1 MSEENKEVEQTENEA
16 DKGAERTETEVGKE
30 AEQTECE
37 ADKEATQ
44 IETKEEQTENSA
56 DKEENEAGKEAGH
69 MEIETEADQETDQTE
84 TQEIETK
91 DQPEI
96 AATAAAIPSDVFVD
110 KSVYEQID
118 KRKKGKKIAAIISIS
133 VGGVILLCYL
143 TLSIWFSFHFNKN
156 TYIDGQNVSY
166 HTVKSVKNTIDTY
179 MSGYTLS
186 VNGREHASF
195 VIRPEDID
203 MTIQAVSNE
212 KSIKKKQNG
221 FLWFLYLNNKRK
233 DYKTSYE
240 VTYDKEKLYQFL
252 KDQDCMQ
259 EKNMEKPKDA
269 YVAVDKSEAVI
280 IPETEG
286 SYLDTDKVHEVIET
300 ALEQVKATTD
310 LDKEACYENAEIT
323 ADSKEI
329 ADRKKALETYLTVQ
343 IDYSID
349 RVSWTLD
356 ASTFGSWLYYDNGK
370 WKFKKKSVQAYVRQL
385 AETYDTVG
393 TTRTFQTYTGRYV
406 EETGNRYGWAIDV
419 EAETKG
425 LREALASG
433 KSQERTPEFS
443 QTGAAYNKYGDI
455 GYSYVEVDLSNQH
468 VYLIIDGKLVED
480 SPCVTGCV
488 KEGHGT
494 PDGLYSITY
503 KESPSVLRGEDYET
517 KVNFWMPFNRGIGL
531 HDATWRDKFGGDIYY
546 SGGSHG
552 CVNLPYQKAA
562 VIYENIYAGMPVICY
577 Y

>member
-1 MSEENKEVEQTENEA
+1 MSEEYKEVEQTESKAEPIESGA
-16 DKGAERTETEVGKE
+16 DKETENVADKE
-30 AEQTECE
+30 AEQTGAE
-37 ADKEATQ
+37 
-44 IETKEEQTENSA
+44 
-56 DKEENEAGKEAGH
+56 
-69 MEIETEADQETDQTE
+69 MESVKETDQTE

-91 DQPEI
+91 DQPEV

-118 KRKKGKKIAAIISIS
+118 KRKKEKKIVAIISIS
-133 VGGVILLCYL
+133 VGGVIFLCYL

-179 MSGYTLS
+179 MSEYSLS

-221 FLWFLYLNNKRK
+221 FLWFLYLNDNRK

-252 KDQDCMQ
+252 KNQDCMQ
-259 EKNMEKPKDA
+259 EKNMDKPKDA
-269 YVAVDKSEAVI
+269 YVVVEKSEAVI

-286 SYLDTDKVHEVIET
+286 SYLDTDKVQEVIET

-329 ADRKKALETYLTVQ
+329 ADRKKALETYLAVQ
-343 IDYSID
+343 INYSID

-356 ASTFGSWLYYDNGK
+356 ASTFGDWLYYDAGK
-370 WKFKKKSVQAYVRQL
+370 WKFKKKSVQAYVEQL
-385 AETYDTVG
+385 AEIYDTVG

-406 EETGNRYGWAIDV
+406 EETGSRYGWKIDV

-425 LREALASG
+425 LRETLASG
-433 KSQERTPEFS
+433 RSQERIPEFS
-443 QTGAAYNKYGDI
+443 QTGAAYTKSDDI
-455 GYSYVEVDLSNQH
+455 GYSYVEVDLTNQH
-468 VYLIIDGKLVED
+468 VYLIVSGKLVTD
-480 SPCVTGCV
+480 SPCVTECV
-488 KEGHGT
+488 KNGHGT
-494 PDGLYSITY
+494 PDGLYSVTY

-517 KVNFWMPFNRGIGL
+517 KVNFWMPFNRGIGF
-531 HDATWRDKFGGDIYY
+531 HDATWRSEFGGDIYY
-546 SGGSHG
+546 SSGSHG
-552 CVNLPYQKAA
+552 CVNLPYKKAA

>member
-1 MSEENKEVEQTENEA
+1 MSEENKEVEQTES
-16 DKGAERTETEVGKE
+16 K
-30 AEQTECE
+30 AEQTENCVDKENENVADKEVEQTGAETE
-37 ADKEATQ
+37 ADKET
-44 IETKEEQTENSA
+44 EQTET
-56 DKEENEAGKEAGH
+56 E
-69 MEIETEADQETDQTE
+69 EIETTDQTE
-84 TQEIETK
+84 VAAT
-91 DQPEI
+91 
-96 AATAAAIPSDVFVD
+96 ATAAAVPPDVFVD
-110 KSVYEQID
+110 KSVYEQIN

-179 MSGYTLS
+179 MSEYTLC
-186 VNGREHASF
+186 VNGRDHASF
-195 VIRPEDID
+195 LIRPEDID

-221 FLWFLYLNNKRK
+221 FLWFLYLNNMRK
-233 DYKTSYE
+233 DYKTSYK

-269 YVAVDKSEAVI
+269 YVVVEKSEAVI

-286 SYLDTDKVHEVIET
+286 SYLDTDKVQEVIET

-329 ADRKKALETYLTVQ
+329 ADRKKALETYLAVQ
-343 IDYSID
+343 INYSID

-356 ASTFGSWLYYDNGK
+356 ASTFGDWLYYDAGK
-370 WKFKKKSVQAYVRQL
+370 WKFKKKSVQAYVEQL

-406 EETGNRYGWAIDV
+406 EEIGSRYGWKIDV

-425 LREALASG
+425 LRETLASG
-433 KSQERTPEFS
+433 RSQERIPEFS
-443 QTGAAYNKYGDI
+443 QTGAAYTKSDDI

-468 VYLIIDGKLVED
+468 VYLIVSGKLVTD

-488 KEGHGT
+488 KNGHGT
-494 PDGLYSITY
+494 PDGLYSVTY

-531 HDATWRDKFGGDIYY
+531 HDATWRNEFGGDIYY
-546 SGGSHG
+546 SSGSHG
-552 CVNLPYQKAA
+552 CVNLPYKKAA

>member
-37 ADKEATQ
+37 ADKEA
-44 IETKEEQTENSA
+44 EQTGA
-56 DKEENEAGKEAGH
+56 
-69 MEIETEADQETDQTE
+69 ETEADKETEQTE
-84 TQEIETK
+84 TQEIGTK
-91 DQPEI
+91 DQPEV
-96 AATAAAIPSDVFVD
+96 AATAAAVPPDVFVD

-118 KRKKGKKIAAIISIS
+118 KRKKGKKIAAIISVS

-179 MSGYTLS
+179 MSEYTLS

-269 YVAVDKSEAVI
+269 YVAVEKSEAVI
-280 IPETEG
+280 VPETEG
-286 SYLDTDKVHEVIET
+286 DYLDTDKVQEVVT
-300 ALEQVKATTD
+300 MALEQVEDTVD
-310 LDKEACYENAEIT
+310 LDEEACYENAEIT

-329 ADRKKALETYLTVQ
+329 ADRKKALETYLAVQ

-349 RVSWTLD
+349 RISWTLD

-370 WKFKKKSVQAYVRQL
+370 WKFKKKSVQAYVKQL

-488 KEGHGT
+488 KKGHGT

-546 SGGSHG
+546 SSGSHG

>member
-1 MSEENKEVEQTENEA
+1 MSEENKEVEQTES
-16 DKGAERTETEVGKE
+16 K
-30 AEQTECE
+30 AEQTENCVDKENENVADKEVEQTGAETE
-37 ADKEATQ
+37 ADKET
-44 IETKEEQTENSA
+44 EQTET
-56 DKEENEAGKEAGH
+56 E
-69 MEIETEADQETDQTE
+69 EIETTDQTE
-84 TQEIETK
+84 VAAT
-91 DQPEI
+91 
-96 AATAAAIPSDVFVD
+96 ATAAAVPPDVFVD
-110 KSVYEQID
+110 KSVYEQIN

-179 MSGYTLS
+179 MSEYTLS
-186 VNGREHASF
+186 VNCRDHASF
-195 VIRPEDID
+195 VISPEDID

-212 KSIKKKQNG
+212 KSIKKNQNG
-221 FLWFLYLNNKRK
+221 FLWFLYLNNMRK
-233 DYKTSYE
+233 DYKTSYK

-269 YVAVDKSEAVI
+269 YVVVEKSEAVI

-286 SYLDTDKVHEVIET
+286 SYLDTDKVQEVIET

-329 ADRKKALETYLTVQ
+329 ADRKKALETYLAVQ
-343 IDYSID
+343 INYSID

-356 ASTFGSWLYYDNGK
+356 ASTFGDWLYYDAGK
-370 WKFKKKSVQAYVRQL
+370 WKFKKKSVQAYVEQL

-406 EETGNRYGWAIDV
+406 EEIGSRYGWKIDV

-425 LREALASG
+425 LRETLASG
-433 KSQERTPEFS
+433 RSQERIPEFS
-443 QTGAAYNKYGDI
+443 QTGAAYTKSDDI

-468 VYLIIDGKLVED
+468 VYLIVSGKLVTD

-488 KEGHGT
+488 KNGHGT
-494 PDGLYSITY
+494 PDGLYSVTY

-531 HDATWRDKFGGDIYY
+531 HDATWRNEFGGDIYY
-546 SGGSHG
+546 SSGSHG
-552 CVNLPYQKAA
+552 CVNLPYKKAA

>member
-1 MSEENKEVEQTENEA
+1 MSEENKEVEQTESKA
-16 DKGAERTETEVGKE
+16 VKD

-56 DKEENEAGKEAGH
+56 DKEENEAGKEAGQ
-69 MEIETEADQETDQTE
+69 MEIETEADQETDQAE
-84 TQEIETK
+84 AEETK
-91 DQPEI
+91 DQTEV

-443 QTGAAYNKYGDI
+443 QVGAAYNKYGDI

-488 KEGHGT
+488 KKGHGT

>member
-1 MSEENKEVEQTENEA
+1 MSEENKEVEQTES
-16 DKGAERTETEVGKE
+16 K
-30 AEQTECE
+30 AEQTESCVDKENENVADKEVEQTGAETE
-37 ADKEATQ
+37 ADKET
-44 IETKEEQTENSA
+44 EQTET
-56 DKEENEAGKEAGH
+56 E
-69 MEIETEADQETDQTE
+69 EIETTDQTE
-84 TQEIETK
+84 VAAT
-91 DQPEI
+91 
-96 AATAAAIPSDVFVD
+96 ATAAAMPPDVFVD
-110 KSVYEQID
+110 KSVYEQIN

-179 MSGYTLS
+179 MSEYTLS
-186 VNGREHASF
+186 VNGRDHASF
-195 VIRPEDID
+195 VISPEDID

-212 KSIKKKQNG
+212 KSIKKNQNG
-221 FLWFLYLNNKRK
+221 FLWFLYLNNMRK
-233 DYKTSYE
+233 DYKTSYK

-259 EKNMEKPKDA
+259 EKNMEKPRDA
-269 YVAVDKSEAVI
+269 YVVVEKSEAVI

-286 SYLDTDKVHEVIET
+286 SYLDTDKVQEVIET

-329 ADRKKALETYLTVQ
+329 ADRKKALETYLAVQ
-343 IDYSID
+343 INYSID

-356 ASTFGSWLYYDNGK
+356 ASTFGDWLYYDAGK
-370 WKFKKKSVQAYVRQL
+370 WKFKKKSVQAYVEQL

-406 EETGNRYGWAIDV
+406 EEIGSRYGWKIDV

-425 LREALASG
+425 LRETLASG
-433 KSQERTPEFS
+433 RSQERIPEFS
-443 QTGAAYNKYGDI
+443 QTGAAYTKSDDI

-468 VYLIIDGKLVED
+468 VYLIVSGKLVTD

-488 KEGHGT
+488 KNGHGT
-494 PDGLYSITY
+494 PDGLYSVTY

-531 HDATWRDKFGGDIYY
+531 HDATWRSEFGGDIYY
-546 SGGSHG
+546 SSGSHG
-552 CVNLPYQKAA
+552 CVNLPYKKAA

>member
-1 MSEENKEVEQTENEA
+1 MSEEYKEVEQTESKAEPTESGA
-16 DKGAERTETEVGKE
+16 DKENENVADKE
-30 AEQTECE
+30 AEQTGAEME
-37 ADKEATQ
+37 AVK
-44 IETKEEQTENSA
+44 
-56 DKEENEAGKEAGH
+56 
-69 MEIETEADQETDQTE
+69 ETDQTE
-84 TQEIETK
+84 TQETK
-91 DQPEI
+91 DQPEV

-110 KSVYEQID
+110 KSVYEQIN

-179 MSGYTLS
+179 MSEYSLS

-221 FLWFLYLNNKRK
+221 FLWFLYLNDNRK

-252 KDQDCMQ
+252 KNQDCMQ
-259 EKNMEKPKDA
+259 EKNMDKPKDA
-269 YVAVDKSEAVI
+269 YVVVEKSEAVI

-286 SYLDTDKVHEVIET
+286 SYLDTDKVQEVIET

-329 ADRKKALETYLTVQ
+329 ADRKKALETYLAVQ
-343 IDYSID
+343 INYSID
-349 RVSWTLD
+349 RVTWTLD

-443 QTGAAYNKYGDI
+443 QVGAAYNKYGDI

-468 VYLIIDGKLVED
+468 VYLIVSGKLVTD

-488 KEGHGT
+488 KNGHGT
-494 PDGLYSITY
+494 PDGLYSVTY

-531 HDATWRDKFGGDIYY
+531 HDATWRDEFGGDIYY

>member
-1 MSEENKEVEQTENEA
+1 MSEENKEVEQTESKA
-16 DKGAERTETEVGKE
+16 VKD

-56 DKEENEAGKEAGH
+56 DKEENEAGKEAGQ
-69 MEIETEADQETDQTE
+69 MEIETEADQETDQAE
-84 TQEIETK
+84 AEEIETK
-91 DQPEI
+91 DQAEV
-96 AATAAAIPSDVFVD
+96 AAIPSDVFVD

-546 SGGSHG
+546 SSGSHG

>member
-1 MSEENKEVEQTENEA
+1 MSEENKEVEQTES
-16 DKGAERTETEVGKE
+16 K
-30 AEQTECE
+30 AEQTENCVDKENENVADKEVEQTGAETE
-37 ADKEATQ
+37 ADKET
-44 IETKEEQTENSA
+44 EQTET
-56 DKEENEAGKEAGH
+56 E
-69 MEIETEADQETDQTE
+69 EIETTDQTE
-84 TQEIETK
+84 VAAT
-91 DQPEI
+91 
-96 AATAAAIPSDVFVD
+96 ATAAAMPADVYVD
-110 KSVYEQID
+110 KSVYEQIN

-179 MSGYTLS
+179 MSEYTLS
-186 VNGREHASF
+186 VNGRDHASF
-195 VIRPEDID
+195 VISPEDID

-221 FLWFLYLNNKRK
+221 FLWFLYLNNMRK
-233 DYKTSYE
+233 DYKTSYK

-269 YVAVDKSEAVI
+269 YVVVEKSEAVI

-286 SYLDTDKVHEVIET
+286 SYLDTDKVQKVIET

-329 ADRKKALETYLTVQ
+329 ADRKKALETYLAVQ
-343 IDYSID
+343 INYSID

-356 ASTFGSWLYYDNGK
+356 ASTFGDWLYYDAGK
-370 WKFKKKSVQAYVRQL
+370 WKFKKKSVQAYVEQL

-406 EETGNRYGWAIDV
+406 EEIGSRYGWKIDV

-425 LREALASG
+425 LRETLASG
-433 KSQERTPEFS
+433 RSQERIPEFS
-443 QTGAAYNKYGDI
+443 QTGAAYTKSDDI

-468 VYLIIDGKLVED
+468 VYLIVSGKLVTD

-488 KEGHGT
+488 KNGHGT
-494 PDGLYSITY
+494 PDGLYSVTY

-531 HDATWRDKFGGDIYY
+531 HDATWRSEFGGDIYY
-546 SGGSHG
+546 SSGSHG
-552 CVNLPYQKAA
+552 CVNLPYKKAA
-562 VIYENIYAGMPVICY
+562 VIYENIYADMPVICY

>member
-1 MSEENKEVEQTENEA
+1 MSEENKEVEQTESKA
-16 DKGAERTETEVGKE
+16 VKD

-56 DKEENEAGKEAGH
+56 DKEENEAGKEAGQ
-69 MEIETEADQETDQTE
+69 MEIETEADQETDQAE
-84 TQEIETK
+84 AEETK
-91 DQPEI
+91 DQTEV

-419 EAETKG
+419 EAEIKG

-443 QTGAAYNKYGDI
+443 QVGAAYNKYGDI

-488 KEGHGT
+488 KKGHGT

>member
-1 MSEENKEVEQTENEA
+1 MSEENKEVEQTES
-16 DKGAERTETEVGKE
+16 K
-30 AEQTECE
+30 AEQTENCVDKENENVADKEVEQTGAETE
-37 ADKEATQ
+37 ADKETEKT
-44 IETKEEQTENSA
+44 ETE
-56 DKEENEAGKEAGH
+56 
-69 MEIETEADQETDQTE
+69 EIETTDQTE
-84 TQEIETK
+84 VAAT
-91 DQPEI
+91 
-96 AATAAAIPSDVFVD
+96 ATAAAVPPDVFVD
-110 KSVYEQID
+110 KSVYEQIN

-179 MSGYTLS
+179 MSEYTLS
-186 VNGREHASF
+186 VNGRDHASF
-195 VIRPEDID
+195 VISPEDID

-221 FLWFLYLNNKRK
+221 FLWFLYLNNMRK
-233 DYKTSYE
+233 DYKTSYK

-269 YVAVDKSEAVI
+269 YVVVEKSEAVI

-286 SYLDTDKVHEVIET
+286 SYLDTDKVQEVIET

-329 ADRKKALETYLTVQ
+329 ADRKKALETYLAVQ
-343 IDYSID
+343 INYSID

-356 ASTFGSWLYYDNGK
+356 ASTFGDWLYYDAGK
-370 WKFKKKSVQAYVRQL
+370 WKFKKKSVQAYVEQL

-406 EETGNRYGWAIDV
+406 EETGSRYGWKIDV

-425 LREALASG
+425 LRETLASG
-433 KSQERTPEFS
+433 RSQERTPEFS
-443 QTGAAYNKYGDI
+443 QTGAAYTKSDDI

-468 VYLIIDGKLVED
+468 VYLIVSGKLVTD

-488 KEGHGT
+488 KNGHGT
-494 PDGLYSITY
+494 PDGLYSVTY

-531 HDATWRDKFGGDIYY
+531 HDATWRSEFGGDIYY
-546 SGGSHG
+546 SSGSHG
-552 CVNLPYQKAA
+552 CVNLPYKKAA

>member
-1 MSEENKEVEQTENEA
+1 MSEEYKEVEQTESKAEPIESGA
-16 DKGAERTETEVGKE
+16 DKGTENVADKE
-30 AEQTECE
+30 AEQTGAE
-37 ADKEATQ
+37 
-44 IETKEEQTENSA
+44 
-56 DKEENEAGKEAGH
+56 
-69 MEIETEADQETDQTE
+69 MESVKETDQTE

-91 DQPEI
+91 DQPEV

-118 KRKKGKKIAAIISIS
+118 KRKKEKKIVAIISIS
-133 VGGVILLCYL
+133 VGGVIFLCYL

-179 MSGYTLS
+179 MSEYSLS

-221 FLWFLYLNNKRK
+221 FLWFLYLNDNRK

-252 KDQDCMQ
+252 KNQDCMQ
-259 EKNMEKPKDA
+259 EKNMDKPKDA
-269 YVAVDKSEAVI
+269 YVVVEKSEAVI

-286 SYLDTDKVHEVIET
+286 SYLDTDKVQEVIET

-329 ADRKKALETYLTVQ
+329 ADRKKALETYLAVQ
-343 IDYSID
+343 INYSID

-356 ASTFGSWLYYDNGK
+356 ASTFGDWLYYDAGK
-370 WKFKKKSVQAYVRQL
+370 WKFKKKSVQAYVEQL
-385 AETYDTVG
+385 AEIYDTVG

-406 EETGNRYGWAIDV
+406 EETGSRYGWKIDV

-425 LREALASG
+425 LRETLASG
-433 KSQERTPEFS
+433 RSQERIPEFS
-443 QTGAAYNKYGDI
+443 QTGAAYTKSDDI
-455 GYSYVEVDLSNQH
+455 GYSYVEVDLTNQH
-468 VYLIIDGKLVED
+468 VYLIVSGKLVTD

-488 KEGHGT
+488 KNGHGT
-494 PDGLYSITY
+494 PDGLYSVTY

-517 KVNFWMPFNRGIGL
+517 KVNFWMPFNRGIGF
-531 HDATWRDKFGGDIYY
+531 HDATWRSEFGGDIYY
-546 SGGSHG
+546 SSGSHG
-552 CVNLPYQKAA
+552 CVNLPYKKAA

>member
-1 MSEENKEVEQTENEA
+1 MSEENKEVEQTE
-16 DKGAERTETEVGKE
+16 
-30 AEQTECE
+30 
-37 ADKEATQ
+37 
-44 IETKEEQTENSA
+44 S
-56 DKEENEAGKEAGH
+56 EAGKEA
-69 MEIETEADQETDQTE
+69 ERAETEAAKDAERTEIEVGKEVDQTE
-84 TQEIETK
+84 SKAEQTENGVDKEAEDESSKDTEQIETK
-91 DQPEI
+91 AEADQPEV
-96 AATAAAIPSDVFVD
+96 AATAAAIPADVFVD

-118 KRKKGKKIAAIISIS
+118 KRKKGKKIAAIISAS

-143 TLSIWFSFHFNKN
+143 TLSIWFSFHFNRN

-179 MSGYTLS
+179 MSEYTLT
-186 VNGREHASF
+186 VNGREHAAF

-252 KDQDCMQ
+252 EDQDCMQ

-269 YVAVDKSEAVI
+269 YVAVEKSEAVI
-280 IPETEG
+280 VPETEG
-286 SYLDTDKVHEVIET
+286 SYLDTDKVQEVIEM
-300 ALEQVKATTD
+300 ALKQVEAAID
-310 LDKEACYENAEIT
+310 LDEAACYENAEIT
-323 ADSKEI
+323 ADSEEI
-329 ADRKKALETYLTVQ
+329 AERKEALETYLAVQ

-349 RVSWTLD
+349 RISWTLD
-356 ASTFGSWLYYDNGK
+356 ADTFGSWLYYDNGK
-370 WKFKKKSVQAYVRQL
+370 WKFKKKSVQAYVEQL

-406 EETGNRYGWAIDV
+406 EETGSRYGWKIDV

-425 LREALASG
+425 LRETLASG

-443 QTGAAYNKYGDI
+443 QTGVAYNKYGDI

-488 KEGHGT
+488 KNGHGT

-531 HDATWRDKFGGDIYY
+531 HDATWRNKFGGDIYY
-546 SGGSHG
+546 SSGSHG

>member
-1 MSEENKEVEQTENEA
+1 MSEENKEVEQTESKA
-16 DKGAERTETEVGKE
+16 VKD

-56 DKEENEAGKEAGH
+56 DKEENEAGKEAGQ
-69 MEIETEADQETDQTE
+69 MEIETEADQETDQAETE
-84 TQEIETK
+84 EIETK
-91 DQPEI
+91 DQPEV

-356 ASTFGSWLYYDNGK
+356 ASTFGNWLYYDNGK

-468 VYLIIDGKLVED
+468 VYLIIDGKD

-488 KEGHGT
+488 KKGHGT

-546 SGGSHG
+546 SSGSHG

>member
-1 MSEENKEVEQTENEA
+1 MSEKNKEVEQTENEA

-37 ADKEATQ
+37 ADKEA
-44 IETKEEQTENSA
+44 EQTGA
-56 DKEENEAGKEAGH
+56 
-69 MEIETEADQETDQTE
+69 ETEADKETEQTETEEIETTDQTE
-84 TQEIETK
+84 V
-91 DQPEI
+91 
-96 AATAAAIPSDVFVD
+96 AATAAAVPPDVFVD

-118 KRKKGKKIAAIISIS
+118 KRKKGKKIAAIISVS

-179 MSGYTLS
+179 MSEYTLS

-269 YVAVDKSEAVI
+269 YVAVEKSEAVI
-280 IPETEG
+280 VPETEG
-286 SYLDTDKVHEVIET
+286 DYLDTDKVQKVVT
-300 ALEQVKATTD
+300 MALEQVEDTVD
-310 LDKEACYENAEIT
+310 LDEEACYITAEIT
-323 ADSKEI
+323 MDSKDI
-329 ADRKKALETYLTVQ
+329 ADRKKALETYLAVQ

-349 RVSWTLD
+349 RISWTLD

-370 WKFKKKSVQAYVRQL
+370 WKFKKKSVQAYVKQL

-488 KEGHGT
+488 KKGHGT

-546 SGGSHG
+546 SSGSHG

>member
-1 MSEENKEVEQTENEA
+1 MSEENKEVEQTES
-16 DKGAERTETEVGKE
+16 K
-30 AEQTECE
+30 AEQTESCVDKENENVADKEVEQTGAETE
-37 ADKEATQ
+37 ADKE
-44 IETKEEQTENSA
+44 
-56 DKEENEAGKEAGH
+56 
-69 MEIETEADQETDQTE
+69 TDQTETQE

-91 DQPEI
+91 DQPEV

-269 YVAVDKSEAVI
+269 YVAVDKSKAVI

-419 EAETKG
+419 EAEIKG

-443 QTGAAYNKYGDI
+443 QVGAAYNKYGDI

-488 KEGHGT
+488 KKGHGT

-546 SGGSHG
+546 SSGSHG

>member
-1 MSEENKEVEQTENEA
+1 MSEENKEVEQTESKAVKDE
-16 DKGAERTETEVGKE
+16 
-30 AEQTECE
+30 EQTECE

-56 DKEENEAGKEAGH
+56 DKEENEAGKEVGQ

-91 DQPEI
+91 DQPEV

-269 YVAVDKSEAVI
+269 YVAVDKSKAVI

-393 TTRTFQTYTGRYV
+393 TTRTFQTYAGRYV

-419 EAETKG
+419 EAEIKG

-443 QTGAAYNKYGDI
+443 QVGAAYNKYGDI

-488 KEGHGT
+488 KKGHGT

-546 SGGSHG
+546 SSGSHG

>member
-1 MSEENKEVEQTENEA
+1 MSEENKEVEQTES
-16 DKGAERTETEVGKE
+16 K
-30 AEQTECE
+30 AEQTENCVDKENENVADKEVEQTGAETE
-37 ADKEATQ
+37 ADKET
-44 IETKEEQTENSA
+44 EQTET
-56 DKEENEAGKEAGH
+56 E
-69 MEIETEADQETDQTE
+69 EIETTDQTE
-84 TQEIETK
+84 V
-91 DQPEI
+91 
-96 AATAAAIPSDVFVD
+96 AATAAAMPPDVFVD
-110 KSVYEQID
+110 KSVYEQIN

-179 MSGYTLS
+179 MSEYTLS
-186 VNGREHASF
+186 VNCRDHASF
-195 VIRPEDID
+195 VISPEDID

-212 KSIKKKQNG
+212 KSIKKNQNG
-221 FLWFLYLNNKRK
+221 FLWFLYLNNMRK
-233 DYKTSYE
+233 DYKTSYK

-269 YVAVDKSEAVI
+269 YVVVEKSEAVI

-286 SYLDTDKVHEVIET
+286 SYLDTDKVQEVIET

-329 ADRKKALETYLTVQ
+329 ADRKKALETYLAVQ
-343 IDYSID
+343 INYSID

-356 ASTFGSWLYYDNGK
+356 ASTFGDWLYYDAGK
-370 WKFKKKSVQAYVRQL
+370 WKFKKKSVQAYVEQL

-406 EETGNRYGWAIDV
+406 EEIGSRYGWKIDV

-425 LREALASG
+425 LRETLASG
-433 KSQERTPEFS
+433 RSQERIPEFS
-443 QTGAAYNKYGDI
+443 QTGAAYTKSDDI

-468 VYLIIDGKLVED
+468 VYLIVSGKLVTD

-488 KEGHGT
+488 KNGHGT
-494 PDGLYSITY
+494 PDGLYSVTY

-531 HDATWRDKFGGDIYY
+531 HDATWRNEFGGDIYY
-546 SGGSHG
+546 SSGSHG
-552 CVNLPYQKAA
+552 CVNLPYKKAA

>member
-1 MSEENKEVEQTENEA
+1 MSEENKEVEQIESKA
-16 DKGAERTETEVGKE
+16 VKD

-56 DKEENEAGKEAGH
+56 DKEENEAGKEAGQ
-69 MEIETEADQETDQTE
+69 MEIETEADQETDQAE
-84 TQEIETK
+84 AEETK
-91 DQPEI
+91 DQPEV

-455 GYSYVEVDLSNQH
+455 GYSYVEVDLSNQY

>member
-1 MSEENKEVEQTENEA
+1 MSEENKEVEQAKNEA
-16 DKGAERTETEVGKE
+16 AKEAEWTEIEAAKEAERTEIEVGKE
-30 AEQTECE
+30 VDQTESKAEQTENGV
-37 ADKEATQ
+37 DKESEDESSKDTEQ
-44 IETKEEQTENSA
+44 IETKA
-56 DKEENEAGKEAGH
+56 
-69 MEIETEADQETDQTE
+69 EADQ
-84 TQEIETK
+84 
-91 DQPEI
+91 PEV
-96 AATAAAIPSDVFVD
+96 AATAAAIPADVFVD

-143 TLSIWFSFHFNKN
+143 ALSIWFSFHFNKN

-166 HTVKSVKNTIDTY
+166 HTVKSVKNTINTY
-179 MSGYTLS
+179 MNEYTLT
-186 VNGREHASF
+186 VNGREHVSF
-195 VIRPEDID
+195 VIQPADID

-240 VTYDKEKLYQFL
+240 ITYDKEKLYQFL

-269 YVAVDKSEAVI
+269 YVAVEKSEAVI
-280 IPETEG
+280 VPETEG
-286 SYLDTDKVHEVIET
+286 NYLDADKVQEVVVT
-300 ALEQVKATTD
+300 ALEHVEASVD
-310 LDKEACYENAEIT
+310 LDKEDCYESAGIT
-323 ADSKEI
+323 ADSEEI
-329 ADRKKALETYLTVQ
+329 ADCKKSLETYLAVQ

-349 RVSWTLD
+349 RISWTLD
-356 ASTFGSWLYYDNGK
+356 ASTFGSWLYYDKGK
-370 WKFKKKSVQAYVRQL
+370 WKFKKKAVRAYVEEL

-425 LREALASG
+425 LRETLASG

-443 QTGAAYNKYGDI
+443 QTGAVYNKYGDI

-488 KEGHGT
+488 EDGHGT

-546 SGGSHG
+546 SSGSHG

>member
-1 MSEENKEVEQTENEA
+1 MSEENKEVEQTESKA
-16 DKGAERTETEVGKE
+16 VKD

-56 DKEENEAGKEAGH
+56 DKEENEAGKEAGQ
-69 MEIETEADQETDQTE
+69 MEIETEADQAEAE
-84 TQEIETK
+84 EIETK
-91 DQPEI
+91 DQPEV

-329 ADRKKALETYLTVQ
+329 ADRKKTLETYLTVQ

-468 VYLIIDGKLVED
+468 VYLIIDGKMVED

-488 KEGHGT
+488 KKGHGT

-546 SGGSHG
+546 SSGSHG

>member
-1 MSEENKEVEQTENEA
+1 MSEENKEVEQTESKA
-16 DKGAERTETEVGKE
+16 VKD

-37 ADKEATQ
+37 ADKEVTQ

-56 DKEENEAGKEAGH
+56 DKEENEAGKEAGQ
-69 MEIETEADQETDQTE
+69 MEIETEADQEPDQAE
-84 TQEIETK
+84 V
-91 DQPEI
+91 

-329 ADRKKALETYLTVQ
+329 ADRKKTLETYLTVQ

-443 QTGAAYNKYGDI
+443 QVGAAYNKYGDI

-546 SGGSHG
+546 SSGSHG

>member
-1 MSEENKEVEQTENEA
+1 MSEENKEVEQTESKA
-16 DKGAERTETEVGKE
+16 VKD

-84 TQEIETK
+84 TQEIETKEK

>member
-1 MSEENKEVEQTENEA
+1 MSEENKEVEQTESKA
-16 DKGAERTETEVGKE
+16 VKD

-56 DKEENEAGKEAGH
+56 DKEENEAGKEAGQ

-91 DQPEI
+91 DQPEV
-96 AATAAAIPSDVFVD
+96 AAIPSDVFVD

-179 MSGYTLS
+179 MSEYSLS

-221 FLWFLYLNNKRK
+221 FLWFLYLNDNRK

-252 KDQDCMQ
+252 KNQDCMQ
-259 EKNMEKPKDA
+259 EKNMDKPKDA
-269 YVAVDKSEAVI
+269 YVVVEKSEAVI

-286 SYLDTDKVHEVIET
+286 SYLDTDKVQEVIET

-406 EETGNRYGWAIDV
+406 EETGSRYGWKIDV

-443 QTGAAYNKYGDI
+443 QVGAAYNKYGDI

-488 KEGHGT
+488 KKGHGT

-531 HDATWRDKFGGDIYY
+531 HEATWRDEFGGDIYY

>member
-1 MSEENKEVEQTENEA
+1 MSEEYKEVEQTESKAEPIESGA
-16 DKGAERTETEVGKE
+16 DKGTENVADKE
-30 AEQTECE
+30 AEQTGAE
-37 ADKEATQ
+37 
-44 IETKEEQTENSA
+44 
-56 DKEENEAGKEAGH
+56 
-69 MEIETEADQETDQTE
+69 MESVKETDQTE

-91 DQPEI
+91 DQPEV

-118 KRKKGKKIAAIISIS
+118 KRKKEKKIVAIISIS
-133 VGGVILLCYL
+133 VGRVIFLCYL

-179 MSGYTLS
+179 MSEYSLS

-221 FLWFLYLNNKRK
+221 FLWFLYLNDNRK

-252 KDQDCMQ
+252 KNQDCMQ
-259 EKNMEKPKDA
+259 EKNMDKPKDA
-269 YVAVDKSEAVI
+269 YVVVEKSEAVI

-286 SYLDTDKVHEVIET
+286 SYLDTDKVQEVIET

-329 ADRKKALETYLTVQ
+329 ADRKKALETYLAVQ
-343 IDYSID
+343 INYSID

-356 ASTFGSWLYYDNGK
+356 ASTFGDWLYYDAGK
-370 WKFKKKSVQAYVRQL
+370 WKFKKKSVQAYVEQL
-385 AETYDTVG
+385 AEIYDTVG

-406 EETGNRYGWAIDV
+406 EETGSRYGWKIDV

-425 LREALASG
+425 LRETLASG
-433 KSQERTPEFS
+433 RSQERIPEFS
-443 QTGAAYNKYGDI
+443 QTGAAYTKSDDI
-455 GYSYVEVDLSNQH
+455 GYSYVEVDLTNQH
-468 VYLIIDGKLVED
+468 VYLIVSGKLVTD

-488 KEGHGT
+488 KNGHGT
-494 PDGLYSITY
+494 PDGLYSVTY

-517 KVNFWMPFNRGIGL
+517 KVNFWMPFNRGIGF
-531 HDATWRDKFGGDIYY
+531 HDATWRSEFGGDIYY
-546 SGGSHG
+546 SSGSHG
-552 CVNLPYQKAA
+552 CVNLPYKKAA

>member
-1 MSEENKEVEQTENEA
+1 MSEENKEVEQTESKA
-16 DKGAERTETEVGKE
+16 VKD

-44 IETKEEQTENSA
+44 IETKEEQTENSV
-56 DKEENEAGKEAGH
+56 DKEENEAGKEAGQ

-91 DQPEI
+91 DQPEV

-118 KRKKGKKIAAIISIS
+118 KRKKGKKIATIISIS

-179 MSGYTLS
+179 MSEYSLS

-221 FLWFLYLNNKRK
+221 FLWFLYLNDNRK

-269 YVAVDKSEAVI
+269 YVAVEKSEAVI

-286 SYLDTDKVHEVIET
+286 SYLDTDKVQKVIET

-329 ADRKKALETYLTVQ
+329 ADRKKALETYLAVQ

-349 RVSWTLD
+349 RVTWTLD
-356 ASTFGSWLYYDNGK
+356 ASTFGDWLYYDAGK
-370 WKFKKKSVQAYVRQL
+370 WKFKKKSVQAYVEQL

-406 EETGNRYGWAIDV
+406 EETGSRYGWKIDV

-443 QTGAAYNKYGDI
+443 QVGAAYNKYGDI

-488 KEGHGT
+488 KKGHGT

-546 SGGSHG
+546 SSGSHG

>member
-1 MSEENKEVEQTENEA
+1 MSEENKEVEQTES
-16 DKGAERTETEVGKE
+16 K
-30 AEQTECE
+30 AEQTENCVDKENENVADKEVEQTGAETE
-37 ADKEATQ
+37 ADKET
-44 IETKEEQTENSA
+44 EQTET
-56 DKEENEAGKEAGH
+56 E
-69 MEIETEADQETDQTE
+69 EIETTDQTE
-84 TQEIETK
+84 VAVT
-91 DQPEI
+91 
-96 AATAAAIPSDVFVD
+96 ATAAAVPPDVFVD
-110 KSVYEQID
+110 KSVYEQIN
-118 KRKKGKKIAAIISIS
+118 KRKKGKKIVAIISIS

-179 MSGYTLS
+179 MSEYTLS
-186 VNGREHASF
+186 VNGRDHASF
-195 VIRPEDID
+195 VISPEDID

-221 FLWFLYLNNKRK
+221 FLWFLYLNNMRK
-233 DYKTSYE
+233 DYKTSYK

-269 YVAVDKSEAVI
+269 YVVVEKSEAVI

-286 SYLDTDKVHEVIET
+286 SYLDTDKVQEVIET

-329 ADRKKALETYLTVQ
+329 ADRKKALETYLAVQ
-343 IDYSID
+343 INYSID

-356 ASTFGSWLYYDNGK
+356 ASTFGDWLYYDAGK
-370 WKFKKKSVQAYVRQL
+370 WKFKKKSVQAYVEQL

-406 EETGNRYGWAIDV
+406 EEIGSRYGWKIDV

-425 LREALASG
+425 LRETLASG
-433 KSQERTPEFS
+433 RSQERIPEFS
-443 QTGAAYNKYGDI
+443 QTGAAYTKSDDI

-468 VYLIIDGKLVED
+468 VYLIVSGKLVTD

-488 KEGHGT
+488 KNGHGT
-494 PDGLYSITY
+494 PDGLYSVTY

-531 HDATWRDKFGGDIYY
+531 HDATWRSEFGGDIYY
-546 SGGSHG
+546 SSGSHG
-552 CVNLPYQKAA
+552 CVNLPYKKAA

>member
-16 DKGAERTETEVGKE
+16 DKGAEQTETEVGKE

-37 ADKEATQ
+37 ADKGV
-44 IETKEEQTENSA
+44 EQTGA
-56 DKEENEAGKEAGH
+56 
-69 MEIETEADQETDQTE
+69 ETEADKKTEQTETEEIETTDQTE
-84 TQEIETK
+84 V
-91 DQPEI
+91 
-96 AATAAAIPSDVFVD
+96 AATAAAVPPDVFVD

-118 KRKKGKKIAAIISIS
+118 KRKKGKKIAAIISVS

-179 MSGYTLS
+179 MSEYTLS

-269 YVAVDKSEAVI
+269 YVAVEKSEAVI
-280 IPETEG
+280 VPETEG
-286 SYLDTDKVHEVIET
+286 DYLDTDKVQKVVT
-300 ALEQVKATTD
+300 MALEQVEDTVD
-310 LDKEACYENAEIT
+310 LDEEACYITAEIT
-323 ADSKEI
+323 MDSKDI
-329 ADRKKALETYLTVQ
+329 ADRKKALETYLAVQ

-349 RVSWTLD
+349 RISWTLD

-370 WKFKKKSVQAYVRQL
+370 WKFKKKSVQAYVKQL

-488 KEGHGT
+488 KKGHGT

-546 SGGSHG
+546 SSGSHG

>member
-37 ADKEATQ
+37 ADKGA
-44 IETKEEQTENSA
+44 EQTGAEM
-56 DKEENEAGKEAGH
+56 EAVK
-69 MEIETEADQETDQTE
+69 ETDQTE

-91 DQPEI
+91 DQPEV
-96 AATAAAIPSDVFVD
+96 AATAAAIPADVYVD

-118 KRKKGKKIAAIISIS
+118 KRKKGKKIAAIISVS

-166 HTVKSVKNTIDTY
+166 HTVKSVKNTIDAY
-179 MSGYTLS
+179 MSEYTLS
-186 VNGREHASF
+186 VNGRDHASF

-240 VTYDKEKLYQFL
+240 VTYDKEKLCQFL

-269 YVAVDKSEAVI
+269 YVAVEKSEAVI
-280 IPETEG
+280 VPETEG
-286 SYLDTDKVHEVIET
+286 DYLDTDKVQEVVT
-300 ALEQVKATTD
+300 MALEQVEDTVD
-310 LDKEACYENAEIT
+310 LDEKACYITAEIT
-323 ADSKEI
+323 MDSKDI
-329 ADRKKALETYLTVQ
+329 ANRKKALETYLAVQ

-349 RVSWTLD
+349 RISWTLD

-488 KEGHGT
+488 KKGHGT

-546 SGGSHG
+546 SSGSHG

>member
-1 MSEENKEVEQTENEA
+1 MSEENKEVEQTESKA
-16 DKGAERTETEVGKE
+16 VKD

-56 DKEENEAGKEAGH
+56 DKEENEAGKEAGQ
-69 MEIETEADQETDQTE
+69 MEIETEADQETDQAE
-84 TQEIETK
+84 AEETK
-91 DQPEI
+91 DQPEV
-96 AATAAAIPSDVFVD
+96 AATAAAVPPDVFVD

-118 KRKKGKKIAAIISIS
+118 KRKKGKKIAAIISVS

-179 MSGYTLS
+179 MSEYTLS

-269 YVAVDKSEAVI
+269 YVAVEKSEAVI
-280 IPETEG
+280 VPETEG
-286 SYLDTDKVHEVIET
+286 DYLDTDKVQEVVT
-300 ALEQVKATTD
+300 MALEQVEDTVD
-310 LDKEACYENAEIT
+310 LDEEACYENAEIT

-329 ADRKKALETYLTVQ
+329 ADRKKALETYLAVQ

-349 RVSWTLD
+349 RISWTLD

-370 WKFKKKSVQAYVRQL
+370 WKFKKKSVQAYVKQL

-488 KEGHGT
+488 KKGHGT

-546 SGGSHG
+546 SSGSHG

>member
-1 MSEENKEVEQTENEA
+1 MSEENKEVEQTES
-16 DKGAERTETEVGKE
+16 K
-30 AEQTECE
+30 AEQTENCVDKENENVADKEVEQTGAETE
-37 ADKEATQ
+37 ADKET
-44 IETKEEQTENSA
+44 EQTET
-56 DKEENEAGKEAGH
+56 E
-69 MEIETEADQETDQTE
+69 EIETTDQTE
-84 TQEIETK
+84 VAAT
-91 DQPEI
+91 
-96 AATAAAIPSDVFVD
+96 ATAAAVPPDVFVD
-110 KSVYEQID
+110 KSVYEQIN

-179 MSGYTLS
+179 MSEYTLS
-186 VNGREHASF
+186 VNGRDHASF
-195 VIRPEDID
+195 VISPEDID

-212 KSIKKKQNG
+212 KSIKKNQNG
-221 FLWFLYLNNKRK
+221 FLWFLYLNNMRK
-233 DYKTSYE
+233 DYKTSYK

-269 YVAVDKSEAVI
+269 YVVVEKSEAVI

-286 SYLDTDKVHEVIET
+286 SYLDTDKVQEVIET

-329 ADRKKALETYLTVQ
+329 ADRKKALETYLAVQ
-343 IDYSID
+343 INYSID

-356 ASTFGSWLYYDNGK
+356 ASTFGDWLYYDAGK
-370 WKFKKKSVQAYVRQL
+370 WKFKKKSVQAYVEQL

-406 EETGNRYGWAIDV
+406 EETGSRYGWKIDV

-425 LREALASG
+425 LRETLASG
-433 KSQERTPEFS
+433 RSQERTPEFS
-443 QTGAAYNKYGDI
+443 QTGAAYTKSDDI

-468 VYLIIDGKLVED
+468 VYLIVSGKLVTD

-488 KEGHGT
+488 KNGHGT
-494 PDGLYSITY
+494 PDGLYSVTY

-531 HDATWRDKFGGDIYY
+531 HDATWRNEFGGDIYY
-546 SGGSHG
+546 SSGSHG
-552 CVNLPYQKAA
+552 CVNLPYKKAA

>member
-1 MSEENKEVEQTENEA
+1 MSEENKEVEQTESKA
-16 DKGAERTETEVGKE
+16 VKD

-56 DKEENEAGKEAGH
+56 DKEENEAGKEAGQ
-69 MEIETEADQETDQTE
+69 MEIETEADQETDQAE
-84 TQEIETK
+84 AEETK
-91 DQPEI
+91 DQTEV

-195 VIRPEDID
+195 VIHPEDID

-419 EAETKG
+419 EAEIKG

-443 QTGAAYNKYGDI
+443 QVGAAYNKYGDI

-488 KEGHGT
+488 KKGHGT